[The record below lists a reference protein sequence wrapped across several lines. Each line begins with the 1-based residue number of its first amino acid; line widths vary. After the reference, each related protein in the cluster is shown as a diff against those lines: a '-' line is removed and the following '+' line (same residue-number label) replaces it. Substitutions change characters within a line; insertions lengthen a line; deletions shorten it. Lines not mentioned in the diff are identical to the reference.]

1 MISILT
7 WKVILVLLLCG
18 HPNLSILS
26 SPSLSANY
34 HFSTFDLFPHDLHI
48 HVTRF
53 RKYPLSLLIF
63 VVINRGCYIAARSY
77 EISLQVLT
85 NISQVSAANEWNI
98 FSTREE
104 KFRSSKWYPL
114 SLLIFV
120 VINRGCYIAARS
132 YEISLQVLT
141 NISQVSAANEWN
153 IFSTREEKF
162 RSSKWPCNVLFIIQ
176 TPMKYQTISLFKI
189 VNNRERRKLLC
200 SHSNGDISLLKI
212 TFYSH
217 MSRYHVFPLV
227 FHWCLFN
234 KVIVLHCN
242 VLVLVNNK

>member
-53 RKYPLSLLIF
+53 RKYPSSLLIF

-85 NISQVSAANEWNI
+85 NISQVSAVNEWNI

-104 KFRSSKWYPL
+104 KFRISK
-114 SLLIFV
+114 
-120 VINRGCYIAARS
+120 R
-132 YEISLQVLT
+132 
-141 NISQVSAANEWN
+141 
-153 IFSTREEKF
+153 
-162 RSSKWPCNVLFIIQ
+162 PCNVLFIIQ

-189 VNNRERRKLLC
+189 VNNRERRNLLC
-200 SHSNGDISLLKI
+200 SHSNGDISLVKI
-212 TFYSH
+212 TFYFH
-217 MSRYHVFPLV
+217 MSTYYVFPLV